1 MKKRFIALLL
11 CCVMIFTLSPSLIA
25 SAAADDE
32 TVQQVEQT
40 SEAKDTDQQPEQQP
54 DQAQNEDKNET
65 QATEE
70 PKTEE
75 PMPEEPKIE
84 EPKAEEPKAEEPKAE
99 DETTIPAAEQSDAPV
114 ESEIITPTVNFTNV
128 APFLPPVSGGVRM
141 LRAPL
146 AARAAANFAAN
157 DAANDTATD
166 NGMKISKTATANN
179 DGSYTIT
186 LEAYATGEKV
196 ISEITKDV
204 PTDIILVLD
213 QSGSMAE
220 DIGTVTFSQYEDEY
234 NWYYGTTYHTRNQDY
249 YEYRHNGGSG
259 NLWHKLADGSFV
271 SVSVTRQEKPSYTAI
286 TNGKNDSTSGK
297 ATSYWKN
304 RNNLYALVDGE
315 YLKVTVE
322 RTRSNGTYTYRLPD
336 GTQIASQS
344 GANQSPTFTGIEGN
358 VIYLASV
365 NDAAT
370 TYTYTYTDSNNNVQI
385 IGTSTG
391 ATTVFSPALYERVTS
406 TSGGGTRLDALKNA
420 VNNFANAVHTKSLGK
435 DGQVGG
441 GDDIDHRIALVG
453 FSSPDYNNTE
463 LLTGSAINQGDWK
476 GTNISTGGWDGY
488 YYFPTGY
495 EMNGPQYGSISD
507 AQYKAA
513 LLPMNTDAGLSGV
526 ATGVNALTAWGGTRT
541 DNGLAMANKIFE
553 QNPIPNGEKRNR
565 VVIVFTDG
573 IPGLS
578 GYDGSVAS
586 SAITESNTAKTTY
599 GATVYTIGIFSGA
612 DATSAGSTG
621 NGSSDADKG
630 NYFLQRVSSNKQY
643 PQSPSYYLSA
653 ADSGSLNNIF
663 QQISDQIE
671 TGGSSS
677 TLTSDAVV
685 KDIISPQ
692 FTLPKGATASDIT
705 LETYACTGKDG
716 ENYTWSKNTDAM
728 GARAT
733 ITSTDSTH
741 ETTTR
746 NQVSV
751 TDFDFAENYVGT
763 VTENGQTTY
772 RGNKLVITFKV
783 KPRPGFLGG
792 NDVITNT
799 SAGVYENSSAE
810 NPVMTFDQPQVDVTI
825 KEPDITLPD
834 ANVYLGAYFSET
846 VNAEDLKNGTKVK
859 FGDDIELNLT
869 KPNENWGLESWQTEY
884 VTIEVKVTDKY
895 GKEVTD
901 FEKLTEDTEYKVS
914 VSIKPKT
921 PKAGNSGYDESMA
934 GTIHVFKPEL
944 TFKDS
949 TAYYGE
955 SVPENNNYSGNYV
968 ANSEKWKNGGKYSTY
983 DGVQM
988 IGAKPKLDITYTP
1001 DEAKLDNGKYTK
1013 QDVPVSATVKIGTEN
1028 VNGHTTFVHQ
1038 DCTGKTCALPEGYHF
1053 WIHIQT
1059 CTLSI
1064 TKQGGASD
1072 EPYVFTVYRNGKE
1085 YSEVTVWGNGTETL
1099 VELPIGT
1106 YTISENAGWSWRY
1119 TANNGSS
1126 AELTA
1131 QNPTGSITC
1140 VNTKNNNQWLN
1151 GFSEVVRNIF
1161 GTNH

>member
-1 MKKRFIALLL
+1 MKRRAFSLLL
-11 CCVMIFTLSPSLIA
+11 SLTLLLSLA
-25 SAAADDE
+25 L
-32 TVQQVEQT
+32 
-40 SEAKDTDQQPEQQP
+40 P
-54 DQAQNEDKNET
+54 
-65 QATEE
+65 AT
-70 PKTEE
+70 T
-75 PMPEEPKIE
+75 
-84 EPKAEEPKAEEPKAE
+84 AYAE
-99 DETTIPAAEQSDAPV
+99 DGS
-114 ESEIITPTVNFTNV
+114 SNK
-128 APFLPPVSGGVRM
+128 
-141 LRAPL
+141 
-146 AARAAANFAAN
+146 
-157 DAANDTATD
+157 
-166 NGMKISKTATANN
+166 GMEISKTATANK

-196 ISEITKDV
+196 ISEVTKDV

-213 QSGSMAE
+213 QSGSMAN
-220 DIGTVTFSQYEDEY
+220 DIGTVSFEQYEDETDWWG
-234 NWYYGTTYHTRNQDY
+234 NVSTYHTRNQDY

-259 NLWHKLADGSFV
+259 NLWYKLADESYV
-271 SVSVTRQEKPSYTAI
+271 SVSVKRQEKVNYTAI
-286 TNGKNDSTSGK
+286 TNGKNNSTFDG
-297 ATSYWKN
+297 ATNYWSNKE
-304 RNNLYALVDGE
+304 NLYALVDGE

-322 RTRSNGTYTYRLPD
+322 RTKYNGTYTYTLPD
-336 GTQIASQS
+336 GTRIASQS
-344 GANQSPTFTGIEGN
+344 GANKSPTFTGIEGN
-358 VIYLASV
+358 VIYLAAV
-365 NDAAT
+365 DDAAT

-692 FTLPKGATASDIT
+692 FTLPEGATASNIT
-705 LETYACTGKDG
+705 LETYCCTGKNGSD
-716 ENYTWSKNTDAM
+716 YTWSKNTDAM
-728 GARAT
+728 DAKASISG
-733 ITSTDSTH
+733 D
-741 ETTTR
+741 
-746 NQVSV
+746 QVNV
-751 TDFDFAENYVGT
+751 TGFNFSENYVGT
-763 VTENGQTTY
+763 VTENGNTSY
-772 RGNKLVITFKV
+772 RGNKLVISFKV
-783 KPRPGFLGG
+783 QPKAGFLGG
-792 NDVITNT
+792 NEVYTNT
-799 SAGVYENSSAE
+799 SAGIYENGSAE
-810 NPVMTFDQPQVDVTI
+810 NPLLTFDRPTVNVPIKDVTVTAED
-825 KEPDITLPD
+825 K
-834 ANVYLGAYFSET
+834 NVYLKGEVTADQLKDGAEIS
-846 VNAEDLKNGTKVK
+846 VGDVKLDLSKDNY
-859 FGDDIELNLT
+859 
-869 KPNENWGLESWQTEY
+869 GLEDWQTEY
-884 VTIEVKVTDKY
+884 VDITVTVKDEDGNAISDKLTD
-895 GKEVTD
+895 
-901 FEKLTEDTEYKVS
+901 LTEDTTYTVEVTVAPK
-914 VSIKPKT
+914 KPGTSTTEKGDAATAKT
-921 PKAGNSGYDESMA
+921 GVNDPAANIY
-934 GTIHVFKPEL
+934 VFKPEL

-955 SVPENNNYSGNYV
+955 TVPTNNNYRGNQV
-968 ANSEKWKNGGKYSTY
+968 GTEKWMH
-983 DGVQM
+983 DGTAAVPSEM
-988 IGAKPKLDITYTP
+988 LGEKPTLDISFTP
-1001 DEAKLDNGKYTK
+1001 DESKLKDGKYTK
-1013 QDVPVSATVKIGTEN
+1013 QDVLVAATVKIGTEN
-1028 VNGHTTFVHQ
+1028 VNEHTTFVHQ
-1038 DCTGKTCALPEGYHF
+1038 GCTTACGWETPATPGDPAFL
-1053 WIHIQT
+1053 IHIQT
-1059 CTLSI
+1059 CTLNI
-1064 TKQGGASD
+1064 TKQGGADD
-1072 EPYVFTVYRNGKE
+1072 ESYVFDVLKNGEK

-1106 YTISENAGWSWRY
+1106 YTISEDTGWSWRY
-1119 TANNGSS
+1119 SANNGDG
-1126 AELTA
+1126 AVLTA
-1131 QNPTGSITC
+1131 QSHTGRITC
-1140 VNTKNNNQWLN
+1140 TNTKTKDQWLN

-1161 GTNH
+1161 VTNH